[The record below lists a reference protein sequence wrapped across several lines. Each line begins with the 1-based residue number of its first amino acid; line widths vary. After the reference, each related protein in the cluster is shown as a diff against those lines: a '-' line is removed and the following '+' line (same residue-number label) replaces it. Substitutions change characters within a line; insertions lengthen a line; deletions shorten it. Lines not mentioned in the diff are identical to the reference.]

1 MSKDLEYHRTFERFS
16 ANPLSMW
23 PDFKGSKWRLNYR
36 GHDHYRREVEEA
48 YAKKVGAFYATQRA
62 GEAITRVRVMPK
74 PDQEFWRHASTWEDQ
89 YSMLTSRWSWR
100 VEPLLDSKLMVVGH
114 VGWWWS
120 REIFIPIGVG
130 ASLDVQSIVNS
141 GDSIFACS
149 DNPMPSHYR
158 ANFIGQPEWKFLLVT
173 APDGEVV
180 GVLGQDGPAGAVST
194 IAPWEAIG
202 TGRALIQLGTIG
214 VRQVAMVVRR
224 SAPRTA
230 AIGAT
235 KEAAATASNRAAAA
249 TASRAGTEAGT
260 IRAVHVGR
268 FGEPGHVI
276 ARIEMAQGK
285 VIYRVA
291 SIHLKAQG
299 SAAEMAA
306 RSAHRDMMRN
316 AAQEA
321 QKRGQAHF
329 TLRGIDANLNFR
341 AHADKLAREGGVANS
356 ARILPGSTSGYSS
369 YEVTLDAAKVLSK
382 RSVKPTAKEPLQ
394 PAR

>member
-1 MSKDLEYHRTFERFS
+1 MSKDFEYHRTFERFS
-16 ANPLSMW
+16 ANTLKMW
-23 PDFKGSKWRLNYR
+23 PDFKVSKWKLNYR

-48 YAKKVGAFYATQRA
+48 YAKKVGAFYARQRI
-62 GEAITRVRVMPK
+62 GKVTTRVRVMPK
-74 PDQEFWRHASTWEDQ
+74 PDQEFSRHASAWEDH

-100 VEPLLDSKLMVVGH
+100 VEPLLDDKLLVVGH

-120 REIFIPIGVG
+120 SEIFVPIGVG
-130 ASLDVQSIVNS
+130 PSLDVQSFVNS
-141 GDSIFACS
+141 GDPIFACAV
-149 DNPMPSHYR
+149 NPMPSHYR
-158 ANFIGQPEWKFLLVT
+158 PNYIGRPEWKFLLVT

-180 GVLGQDGPAGAVST
+180 GVLAGDSPAGAVPT

-202 TGRALIQLGTIG
+202 IGRAAIQLGTIG
-214 VRQVAMVVRR
+214 VRQVAMVLRR

-235 KEAAATASNRAAAA
+235 KQAAATATNRAGAA
-249 TASRAGTEAGT
+249 TASRAGAEAGT
-260 IRAVHVGR
+260 IRSVHVGP

-276 ARIEMAQGK
+276 ARIETEHGK

-306 RSAHRDMMRN
+306 RAAHRDMMRN

-329 TLRGIDANLNFR
+329 TLRGIDANVNFR
-341 AHADKLAREGGVANS
+341 AHADKLAREVGVANS
-356 ARILPGSTSGYSS
+356 GRILPGSTSGFSS
-369 YEVTLDAAKVLSK
+369 YEVTLDAAKLLSK
-382 RSVKPTAKEPLQ
+382 RSVQPTAKASLQ